1 MLILTRQVG
10 ETLLIGD
17 NVKVTVLAVDGH
29 QVKLGT
35 SAPVDVV
42 VLRQEIAPKRP
53 SRTATLGVNVPLQ
66 DRGRGATTR

>member
-17 NVKVTVLAVDGH
+17 DVKVTVLAVDGY

-35 SAPVDVV
+35 SAPADVV
-42 VLRQEIAPKRP
+42 VLRQEIAPV
-53 SRTATLGVNVPLQ
+53 TLGKVPHSGEPRT
-66 DRGRGATTR
+66 D